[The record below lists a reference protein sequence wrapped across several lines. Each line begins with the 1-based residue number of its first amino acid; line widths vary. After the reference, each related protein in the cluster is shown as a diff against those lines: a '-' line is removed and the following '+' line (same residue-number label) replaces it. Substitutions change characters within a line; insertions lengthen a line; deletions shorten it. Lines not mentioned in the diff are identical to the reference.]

1 MDKEITYREAVRMG
15 IRKAMSED
23 ERVFLMGED
32 VGRYGGSY
40 AVSMGLLEEFSEERI
55 IDAPLSESAFTGA
68 KTVSETLQKHGTFRV
83 SNVFHRSACGFCHIH
98 DVHAVY
104 LFGVN
109 IVRGR
114 FFVNVRLR
122 LRVF

>member
-40 AVSMGLLEEFSEERI
+40 AVSTGLLEEFGNERHATHSG
-55 IDAPLSESAFTGA
+55 DYDRELQPFGA
-68 KTVSETLQKHGTFRV
+68 
-83 SNVFHRSACGFCHIH
+83 
-98 DVHAVY
+98 
-104 LFGVN
+104 
-109 IVRGR
+109 
-114 FFVNVRLR
+114 
-122 LRVF
+122 